1 MQLGYIHI
9 KSHTI
14 LRASSEVPLQTA
26 VQRPVSVATSLRL
39 RKNDLIS
46 DYGQLRIPLR
56 RNGRRWQLAAGPDL
70 PLGGGEEEDRRSA
83 EGRPGPPNER

>member
-1 MQLGYIHI
+1 VQLGYIHI

-26 VQRPVSVATSLRL
+26 GQRPVSVATSLRL
-39 RKNDLIS
+39 RKNYLIS

-70 PLGGGEEEDRRSA
+70 PLGGGEKEDRRSA